1 MSHVVVLSECNSGYT
16 NVYDPNYPGITS
28 QSIDSLWTDRS
39 FEPEDIV
46 GGYVFYA
53 YY

>member
-1 MSHVVVLSECNSGYT
+1 MSHVVVLSGYDSGYT
-16 NVYDPNYPGITS
+16 DMYDPNYPGVTS
-28 QSIDSLWTDRS
+28 ESVDSLWEDRS
-39 FEPEDIV
+39 FEPEDLV